1 MQTVEDDGN
10 VLWIYDLAGNTQIQ
24 QLTFSGDNQRPI
36 WTPDSQRLT
45 FSSDRDGTMSLYEM
59 PADGSGVP
67 ERLTTAEDGTF
78 HWPAAW
84 SSDGQTLLFNVQRQI
99 ASDWDIWTLS
109 ESDRETQPLY
119 DTPETIYLGAEL
131 SPNGEWLAYGAGSDV
146 LAMDIYVE
154 PFPPTGSRRKISQN
168 GGYWPL
174 WSPDGDQLFYRP
186 PATEAGMTL
195 TLRSVDVVTE
205 PEFAFGNEQTVPIEG
220 FIVVPFHRD
229 YDMTPDGERFVMVFP
244 ADQTDSSESLPPQI
258 NVVLNWHE
266 ELKARVPVN

>member
-10 VLWIYDLAGNTQIQ
+10 VLWVYDLAGNTQIQ

-131 SPNGEWLAYGAGSDV
+131 SPNGEWLAPNGEWLAYGAGSDV

-220 FIVVPFHRD
+220 FIVVPFRQ
-229 YDMTPDGERFVMVFP
+229 TPDGDDERKLRLRRRAVCHGL
-244 ADQTDSSESLPPQI
+244 SGRS
-258 NVVLNWHE
+258 N
-266 ELKARVPVN
+266 